1 MVALL
6 MVGGFM
12 ASGISNGPGSQ
23 MSSRI
28 LAIFS
33 RGMRRAL
40 LALLVVTALPVQ
52 AAEPIPLQVIPYQ
65 VGDQAIP
72 VLPFLLPPP
81 PLLLEP
87 AKPKK
92 RRPSSGRDKSW
103 DDDFDWLMD

>member
-1 MVALL
+1 
-6 MVGGFM
+6 
-12 ASGISNGPGSQ
+12 
-23 MSSRI
+23 
-28 LAIFS
+28 
-33 RGMRRAL
+33 MRRAL
-40 LALLVVTALPVQ
+40 LALLALTSVQ
-52 AAEPIPLQVIPYQ
+52 VRAAEPIRLQVIPYQ

-92 RRPSSGRDKSW
+92 RMPSSGRDKSW